1 MGGVSINVD
10 EKNEAFSVKTKAG
23 QDNDKFI
30 VVKNNRFDPPINV
43 MSIYGET
50 ESRSTKADINER
62 WNRVMTVIYEILN
75 KKEDIVVLGDINKK
89 IGNDEL
95 GVKGNHPEILVGG
108 HLVRS
113 LISAGTLLIVNNID
127 KAKGGPFTRFDP
139 ADPDNVKNPA
149 SIYA

>member
-1 MGGVSINVD
+1 MGGVSISVD

-89 IGNDEL
+89 IG
-95 GVKGNHPEILVGG
+95 K
-108 HLVRS
+108 
-113 LISAGTLLIVNNID
+113 
-127 KAKGGPFTRFDP
+127 
-139 ADPDNVKNPA
+139 
-149 SIYA
+149 